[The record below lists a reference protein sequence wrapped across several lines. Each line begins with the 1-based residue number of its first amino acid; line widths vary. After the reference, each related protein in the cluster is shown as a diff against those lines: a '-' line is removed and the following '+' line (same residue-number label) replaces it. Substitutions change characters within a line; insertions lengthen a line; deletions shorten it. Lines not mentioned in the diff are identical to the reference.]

1 MAVID
6 GPDIDLESMGAW
18 GKTANLQMF
27 VVCRSDHDDGKV
39 RGYGKQSAT
48 FSPFKRIDRQSNFKL
63 HCTPSSAIIV
73 ELLNNSNFAAPA
85 SKPTNQTIMCFYE
98 QYQMY
103 CGDYKW
109 GHFRQHCSKEYRTGE
124 TCGMKLVMNTI
135 TKHEKCKVC
144 SKIDTKKGRLVK
156 EQERIHR
163 WEHEQ
168 QRGHHRGASIENSQ
182 GIIAQLEW
190 EIQDL
195 QYQRSQATLSTR

>member
-1 MAVID
+1 MPVID
-6 GPDIDLESMGAW
+6 RPDIDLEGMDAW
-18 GKTANLQMF
+18 GDNDQT
-27 VVCRSDHDDGKV
+27 CRCLLSVGPFMMTGRHSS
-39 RGYGKQSAT
+39 QSAT
-48 FSPFKRIDRQSNFKL
+48 FSIFKRINQQSNLTL
-63 HCTPSSAIIV
+63 HFTPSSTIIV
-73 ELLNNSNFAAPA
+73 VLLDNSNFAA
-85 SKPTNQTIMCFYE
+85 PTNQTIMCFYE